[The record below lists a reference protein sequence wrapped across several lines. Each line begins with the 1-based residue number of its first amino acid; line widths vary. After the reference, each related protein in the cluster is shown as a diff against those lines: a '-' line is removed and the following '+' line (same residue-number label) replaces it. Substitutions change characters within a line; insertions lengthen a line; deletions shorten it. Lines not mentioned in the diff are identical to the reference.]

1 MAHSDIKLR
10 LETLLELL
18 QQEREMAKALDMPG
32 LQSVTAAKERLLVEL
47 QQQPQLQAEEV
58 EGLEFLLKQI
68 DQENRRNAFLLWSGL
83 NWVRDLMGFFGKA
96 AMPQVYGDNGQS
108 RTLSQGGR
116 LLSGKV

>member
-1 MAHSDIKLR
+1 MARAEIKIK

-18 QQEREMAKALDMPG
+18 QQEREMATALDMPG
-32 LQSVTAAKERLLVEL
+32 LQEVVAAKGELLAEF
-47 QQQPQLQAEEV
+47 QPQPEDIVGSED
-58 EGLEFLLKQI
+58 LLKQI
-68 DQENRRNAFLLWSGL
+68 DYENRRNAFLLWTGL

-96 AMPQVYGDNGQS
+96 AMPQVYGGAGQS

>member
-1 MAHSDIKLR
+1 MAHSEIKQK

-18 QQEREMAKALDMPG
+18 QQEREMAKALDMEG
-32 LQSVTAAKERLLVEL
+32 LQEVVSAKEELLIEL
-47 QQQPQLQAEEV
+47 QPQPEDV
-58 EGLEFLLKQI
+58 VGLEDLLQQI
-68 DQENRRNAFLLWSGL
+68 DQENRRNAFLLWTGL

-96 AMPQVYGDNGQS
+96 AMPQVYGDTGQS

>member
-1 MAHSDIKLR
+1 MARADIKIK

-18 QQEREMAKALDMPG
+18 QLEREKAKALDMPG
-32 LQSVTAAKERLLVEL
+32 LQEIVAAKGELLAEL
-47 QQQPQLQAEEV
+47 HPQPEDIV
-58 EGLEFLLKQI
+58 GLGDLLKQI
-68 DQENRRNAFLLWSGL
+68 DYENRRNAFLLWTGL

-96 AMPQVYGDNGQS
+96 SMPQVYGDSGQS